1 MRLVAAALLLAVCCS
16 VTHAAPALN
25 CKDPQSNYEMK
36 MCADQDL
43 KKADAELK
51 IAYDKAIAHARETDR
66 WSRTRKVSQNK
77 PDDEPL
83 LREAQRAWVSFRDAN
98 CKYQYQIY
106 YGGSHAG
113 LAYLLCMADTTKAR
127 VKELRQLPGGD
138 EFEQ

>member
-1 MRLVAAALLLAVCCS
+1 MRLVVAALLAAAS
-16 VTHAAPALN
+16 AGIAHAD
-25 CKDPQSNYEMK
+25 CKDPQSNYDMK
-36 MCADQDL
+36 MCAEKDW

-51 IAYDKAIAHARETDR
+51 VAYDKALAEARELYRST
-66 WSRTRKVSQNK
+66 RTTPGYQNM
-77 PDDEPL
+77 PDSEAM
-83 LREAQRAWVSFRDAN
+83 LRDAQRAWVLFRDAN

-127 VKELRQLPGGD
+127 LKELRQLPGGD